1 VCSLCAPAGDTLPGD
16 GTLPCYSAA
25 LLTVLTPKNC
35 VDSSALRLPT
45 GLNQS
50 YQLSDYRVS
59 LPECGLFSPQRV
71 CLLCYFDT

>member
-1 VCSLCAPAGDTLPGD
+1 MDCCPVITI
-16 GTLPCYSAA
+16 
-25 LLTVLTPKNC
+25 
-35 VDSSALRLPT
+35 

-50 YQLSDYRVS
+50 YQLLDYRVS